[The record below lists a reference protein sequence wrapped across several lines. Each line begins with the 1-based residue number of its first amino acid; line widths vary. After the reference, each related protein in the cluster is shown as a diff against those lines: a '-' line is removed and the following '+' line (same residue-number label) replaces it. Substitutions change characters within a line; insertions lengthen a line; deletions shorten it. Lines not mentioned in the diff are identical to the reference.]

1 MLRQRLLVGCLLG
14 GVFAVPTQGQEAD
27 LATRVQAAL
36 AKSRSILIN
45 RLERAHNGELALLC
59 LAAIH
64 DEVPHDDKVLG
75 KALRRLRQARLSRT
89 YDLALRLMVAVECPT
104 FPGRKQVVTQDQ
116 RRLMRHLRRGK
127 GFGYDKEG
135 RGWDLSNTQYAVLGL
150 RAAASLGV
158 VPTEKQWRQVVRA
171 AISAQDENGGFGYV
185 NHLRPTESMTA
196 AGIAVLQICSAQLG
210 EKISASL
217 GIKKRLDAAW
227 KWVADHKG
235 SIGDRKTDNC
245 LYFHYGLERA
255 AILSEVTEVDGKDWY
270 SSGAEMLLRT
280 QKRNGGW
287 HSKPDMVRGKG
298 EDGVDSVSTSFAIL
312 YLRRKFKKT
321 LEPGPVTIGGGPP
334 IHLLP
339 EQATK
344 AQADA
349 AVEAAVSRGWAA
361 LPQVLR
367 ALRSKFENRRAAG
380 AKALIRI
387 TGSDFGY
394 NPHRTPEQ
402 NREAV
407 QKAELRYFKFQ
418 RDNKK

>member
-1 MLRQRLLVGCLLG
+1 MH
-14 GVFAVPTQGQEAD
+14 
-27 LATRVQAAL
+27 AAL
-36 AKSRSILIN
+36 AKSRSILIS
-45 RLERAHNGELALLC
+45 RLGRASNGELALLC

-64 DEVPHDDKVLG
+64 DGVPADDKLFR

-104 FPGRKQVVTQDQ
+104 FPNRKQAVVQDQ
-116 RRLMRHLRRGK
+116 RHLMRHLRRGA
-127 GFGYDKEG
+127 GFGYDKVG

-158 VPTEKQWRQVVRA
+158 VPSEKQWLQVVRA
-171 AISAQDENGGFGYV
+171 TISAQDISGGFGYV
-185 NHLRPTESMTA
+185 NHLRPTVSMTA

-210 EKISASL
+210 DKVAAPF
-217 GIKKRLDAAW
+217 GIKKRLETAW
-227 KWVADHKG
+227 KWMADHKG
-235 SIGDRKTDNC
+235 AIGDRKTDNC

-270 SSGAEMLLRT
+270 VSGAEMLLRT
-280 QKRNGGW
+280 QKLNGGW

-312 YLRRKFKKT
+312 FLRRKFKKT
-321 LEPGPVTIGGGPP
+321 LTPGPVTGGSGTP

-339 EQATK
+339 EKAAK

-349 AVEAAVSRGWAA
+349 AVEAAVRRGWAA

-367 ALRSKFENRRAAG
+367 ALRSTFKIRRVAG

-394 NPHRTPEQ
+394 NPHQTQEE
-402 NREAV
+402 NRQAV